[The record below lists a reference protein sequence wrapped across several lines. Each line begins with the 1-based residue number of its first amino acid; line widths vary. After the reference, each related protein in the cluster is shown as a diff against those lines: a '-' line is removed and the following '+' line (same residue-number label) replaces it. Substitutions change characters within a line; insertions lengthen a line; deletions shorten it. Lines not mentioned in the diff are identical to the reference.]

1 MPKEFRLQRM
11 ADLIRTTLAHTILQ
25 DEFTHNFKDT
35 VIQEV
40 VLSKDLSLA
49 KIYVSFIDA
58 ADHESSIVAL
68 NQAAK
73 TLRYKLAQK
82 CMLRITPALKFY
94 YDDSS
99 AQGQKITELLNQAI
113 QGQE

>member
-11 ADLIRTTLAHTILQ
+11 ADLIRTTLANTILQ
-25 DEFTHNFKDT
+25 DEFASNLKDT
-35 VIQEV
+35 VIHEV

-49 KIYVSFIDA
+49 KIYVSFIGA
-58 ADHESSIVAL
+58 ADHTASLVAL
-68 NQAAK
+68 NQASK
-73 TLRYKLAQK
+73 TLRYKLAHK
-82 CMLRITPALKFY
+82 CMLRVTPALKFY

-113 QGQE
+113 QGQ